1 MLLKIAI
8 EKNKAI
14 PYLYPN
20 ELNFSINHE
29 GAEGS
34 WVIFNI
40 NNTIIYIYIYIS
52 YRNLLFLIG
61 NRSPRSSYVNA
72 LVFCCNL

>member
-1 MLLKIAI
+1 MSLKIAI

-20 ELNFSINHE
+20 ELNSSINQVGE
-29 GAEGS
+29 EGS

-40 NNTIIYIYIYIS
+40 NNIIMYIS
-52 YRNLLFLIG
+52 YCNLLFLIG
-61 NRSPRSSYVNA
+61 QYVSKI
-72 LVFCCNL
+72 FIC

>member
-40 NNTIIYIYIYIS
+40 NNTIIYIYIYI
-52 YRNLLFLIG
+52 YII
-61 NRSPRSSYVNA
+61 P
-72 LVFCCNL
+72 